1 MDYLLIAA
9 GLVLLFAGGEVL
21 VRSSVAIATRF
32 GVSPVLVGLTIVA
45 FGTSAPEL
53 TVSLEAALV
62 GQPDIAIGNIVGSNI
77 ANILLI
83 LGLAAV
89 ITPLHPERALIVRD
103 GIFMLAV
110 TVGLAAICLT
120 GMITPL
126 QGWLF
131 VGLLT
136 VYICICYWAERK
148 SKTGAAALHTHET
161 EEYAGLPPR
170 LYVLLPL
177 FALGLAGVIFGAQL
191 LVDGA
196 IAIARVWGVPE
207 AVIGLSMV
215 AVGTSLPELVVSVIA
230 AIRGRVDVAV
240 GNVVGSNI
248 ANILGILGVTAII
261 EPLAVARQI
270 ATFDAWVM
278 VFAAVILLPVMI
290 TGRKIS
296 RGEGAVFLV
305 LFAAYITALYAG
317 VPAKLAD

>member
-1 MDYLLIAA
+1 MDYLLVAA

-53 TVSLEAALV
+53 TVSLNAALV
-62 GQPDIAIGNIVGSNI
+62 GQPDIAIGNVVGSNI

-103 GIFMLAV
+103 GLFMLAV

-170 LYVLLPL
+170 LLISIPL
-177 FALGLAGVIFGAQL
+177 FLLGLAGVIFGAQF
-191 LVDGA
+191 LVEGA

-230 AIRGRVDVAV
+230 AMRGRVDVAV

-248 ANILGILGVTAII
+248 ANILGILGITAII

-278 VFAAVILLPVMI
+278 VFAALILLPVMI

-296 RGEGAVFLV
+296 RGEGAMFLV

-317 VPAKLAD
+317 VPARLAG